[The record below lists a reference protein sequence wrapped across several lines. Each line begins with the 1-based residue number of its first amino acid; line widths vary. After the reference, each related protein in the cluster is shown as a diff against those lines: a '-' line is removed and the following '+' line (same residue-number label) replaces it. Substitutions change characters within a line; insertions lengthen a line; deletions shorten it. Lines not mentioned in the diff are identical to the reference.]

1 MKNVFQDDPTL
12 IFEIRQGIERETLR
26 VDRDGTASKQ
36 AHPESLGAKLT
47 HPSITTD
54 YSENLLE
61 FITGVHSTTGDVLSE
76 LSDIQAYTA
85 RHMKDEYFWPS
96 SMPGKLGDDK
106 TIPLAYY
113 GESNVGKLK
122 TLYRKGLGLRYGR
135 SMQSIAGVHY
145 NFSLSDNF
153 WTYLKKTEKS
163 ELELTEYKNQKY
175 FHLIRNFQRYR
186 WLLMYLFGSSP
197 AVDKSFLVGK
207 NHELEASGND
217 TFYSRDGISLRMG
230 GLGYT
235 SKAQEQIGI
244 CFNSLPTYIKTL
256 EKARLTSYK
265 AYEKIGLKKNEEYLQ
280 LNSHILQIDNEFYST
295 IRPKAVAK
303 SRESAL
309 MALHNR
315 GIEYIEVRLLDVN
328 PFVNKGIDKDTINFM
343 HLFLSWCLVSPSDN
357 ITAKECAVHEE
368 NFETVVTRGRKSGI
382 QLHKN
387 NKEVSLTEW
396 AKDVLDEIYV
406 FSKEIQKVDDIYSS
420 SLDTQ
425 FKKLENSDDLPSI
438 RVLNAISNKSFIDF
452 NRELATQYKSEF
464 KLSREKEDKYD
475 LFSAFSVEEEKV
487 IRSKDKRE
495 FDDFLNNYFKDIKI
509 DFKS

>member
-1 MKNVFQDDPTL
+1 MKNVFLDDPTL
-12 IFEIRQGIERETLR
+12 IFEVRQGIERETLR
-26 VDRDGTASKQ
+26 VNSDGSASEKV
-36 AHPESLGAKLT
+36 HPVSLGSKLT

-61 FITGVHSTTGDVLSE
+61 FITGVHTTTDDVLNE
-76 LSDIQAYTA
+76 LDDIHAYTA
-85 RHMKDEYFWPS
+85 KSMGSELFWPS
-96 SMPGKLGDDK
+96 SMPGKLSGEK
-106 TIPLAYY
+106 LIPLAYY

-145 NFSLSDNF
+145 NFSLSENF
-153 WTYLKKTEKS
+153 WSYLHKTENS
-163 ELELTEYKNQKY
+163 ELELTDFKNQKY

-207 NHELEASGND
+207 KHELEASGSE
-217 TFYSRDGISLRMG
+217 TFYTKDGISLRMG

-256 EKARLTSYK
+256 ENARLTSYK
-265 AYEKIGLKKNEEYLQ
+265 DYENIGLKKDKEYLQ
-280 LNSHILQIDNEFYST
+280 LNSNILQIDNEFYST

-328 PFVNKGIDKDTINFM
+328 PFSNKGIDKDTINFM
-343 HLFLSWCLVSPSDN
+343 HLFLSWCLVSPSEK

-368 NFETVVTRGRKSGI
+368 NFNTVITQGRKSEVKLI
-382 QLHKN
+382 KDDQR
-387 NKEVSLTEW
+387 VSLVEW
-396 AKDVLDEIYV
+396 AKDVLDQITC
-406 FSKEIQKVDDIYSS
+406 FSKEIQKLDSVYSVCI
-420 SLDTQ
+420 DTQ
-425 FKKLENSDDLPSI
+425 VKKLENIDALPSSK
-438 RVLNAISNKSFIDF
+438 VLSAISGSSFIKF
-452 NRELATQYKSEF
+452 NRELAAQFKADF
-464 KLSREKEDKYD
+464 KLAKEKEDKFD
-475 LFSAFSVEEEKV
+475 LFSTFSIEEEKV
-487 IRSKDKRE
+487 IRSKDKL
-495 FDDFLNNYFKDIKI
+495 DFEGFLDSYFKDIKI
-509 DFKS
+509 DF